1 MPVIDDPAALPGRVT
16 TIYPAPLDQG
26 FEGRIKRAMTEG
38 LGLTQFGINLT
49 TLEPGAKSSH
59 RHWHAREDECIIVV
73 AGTVTLVTDEG
84 ERELR
89 AGAAAGF
96 PARVANGHH
105 LVNRSDAP
113 ATYFEIGTR
122 SKDEDVTY
130 SDEDLLAEKRDFS
143 YRFLHKSG
151 EPYA

>member
-1 MPVIDDPAALPGRVT
+1 MPVIDDPPALPGRVT

-26 FEGRIKRAMTEG
+26 FEGRVKRALTEV

-49 TLEPGAKSSH
+49 TLQPGAKSSH
-59 RHWHAREDECIIVV
+59 RHWHVREDECIIVV
-73 AGTVTLVTDEG
+73 AGTVTLISDEG
-84 ERELR
+84 ARELK

-96 PARVANGHH
+96 PAGVPNGHH

-113 ATYFEIGTR
+113 ATYLEIGTR

-130 SDEDLLAEKRDFS
+130 SDEDLRAEKRDGI
-143 YRFLHKSG
+143 YRFFHTSG
-151 EPYA
+151 EPYR